1 MTTEPNYR
9 PAAEAVQII
18 QSGERVHFSGTAT
31 FPVNIAKALYERG
44 LAHEISNVTI
54 QYMHNVGETPF
65 TDPEVAAIFNTEVI
79 YTGGNIRNIVNKG
92 HGGYI
97 SISLGNSA
105 NAIRSGVLK
114 PNTAIVMVSP
124 PDKHGYVSLG
134 LSVETNFAAIEM
146 AEKVIGVVNPNMPR
160 TFGDAIIHTS
170 KFDILCFD
178 NSPICS
184 INPGRCGDTELQI
197 AANCA
202 SLIEDGSTLQLGIGN
217 LPNAILENLQNH
229 KDLGIHTE
237 MFSDGIIPLCEKG
250 VINNLKK
257 SIDKGKIVASFI
269 MGSTDLYSYVDDNP
283 AILMREVAYTN
294 NPEIIA
300 KNPKVVAIN
309 AAIEIDLTGQVNA
322 ESIGTTQFSGCGG
335 QLEFVLGANNSEGG
349 KAIFAMPSI
358 TNKGISKI
366 VPALSAGAAITTP
379 RQDMHYVVTEFGVAD
394 LYGKTLQ
401 ARAKAL
407 INIAHPDHREGL
419 EKSAFDRFGPH
430 FIYAKR

>member
-1 MTTEPNYR
+1 MTSVPNYR
-9 PAAEAVQII
+9 PAAEAVKII
-18 QSGERVHFSGTAT
+18 NSGERVHFSGTST
-31 FPVNIAKALYERG
+31 FPTIIANALYERG
-44 LAHEISNVTI
+44 LAHEIKDITI
-54 QYMHNVGETPF
+54 QYMHNVGQTPF
-65 TDPEVAAIFNTEVI
+65 TDPNVADIFQTEVI
-79 YTGGNIRNIVNKG
+79 YTGGNIRSCVNKG
-92 HGGYI
+92 HAGYI

-105 NAIRSGVLK
+105 TAIRDGVLK
-114 PNTAIVMVSP
+114 PNTAVVLVSP

-160 TFGDAIIHTS
+160 TFGDAIIHSS
-170 KFDILCFD
+170 KFDVLCFD
-178 NSPICS
+178 NSPI
-184 INPGRCGDTELQI
+184 IAVVPGVCGATELQI

-202 SLIEDGSTLQLGIGN
+202 SLVEDGSTLQLGIGN
-217 LPNAILENLQNH
+217 LPNAILEKLQNH

-237 MFSDGIIPLCEKG
+237 MFSDGIMPLCEKG

-257 SIDKGKIVASFI
+257 EIDRGKIVASFI
-269 MGSTDLYSYVDDNP
+269 MGSKNLYSFVDDNP
-283 AILMREVAYTN
+283 EILMREVAYTN

-335 QLEFVLGANNSEGG
+335 QLEFVLGANNSVGG
-349 KAIFAMPSI
+349 KAIFAMPST

-366 VPALSAGAAITTP
+366 VPTLSPGAAVTTP
-379 RQDMHYVVTEFGVAD
+379 RQDLHYVVTEYGIAD

-401 ARAKAL
+401 ERAKAL
-407 INIAHPDHREGL
+407 IRIAHPDHQETL
-419 EKSAFDRFGPH
+419 ERCAFERFGSH
-430 FIYAKR
+430 FLYQK